1 MLIINVKQ
9 TLMTPRIAIIL
20 EATFEP
26 TLNMITKDFAEY
38 PEHRT
43 GFYNMLLAINQHCF
57 PGKTNLLVT
66 ARTRY

>member
-1 MLIINVKQ
+1 MI
-9 TLMTPRIAIIL
+9 PRIPIVF

-43 GFYNMLLAINQHCF
+43 GFYTMLRAINAKCF
-57 PGKTNLLVT
+57 PGKTLPLL
-66 ARTRY
+66 ALSDLIYFL